1 MKAKLQKKRNQIR
14 RLCTSLLNQKAEGL
28 IQYEIKSICQ
38 VAATQIS
45 IQKHSMKL
53 YPISE
58 EILQVR

>member
-38 VAATQIS
+38 VAVTQIS
-45 IQKHSMKL
+45 IQK
-53 YPISE
+53 
-58 EILQVR
+58 QT